1 MGADVAIMSICER
14 RADVIAEMKL
24 LGSVRLVLP
33 AVSSCDDNDNDGLT
47 DGGAAEF
54 LESLC
59 KAMSAKVLM
68 LDNLIVVVVTFLNLV
83 DWFVQYRQCV
93 PTRNV

>member
-1 MGADVAIMSICER
+1 MCER
-14 RADVIAEMKL
+14 RTDAAVEAKVGPDGLGL
-24 LGSVRLVLP
+24 LV
-33 AVSSCDDNDNDGLT
+33 VSCNDDADNDGLT